1 MQTDSKIWDRNY
13 FLQGTSIMEPD
24 LRKINNTGN
33 IKQVLKRDK
42 KNGKVMTAH
51 VECTK
56 RVFNL
61 FVLLTKNC
69 N

>member
-1 MQTDSKIWDRNY
+1 
-13 FLQGTSIMEPD
+13 MEPD
-24 LRKINNTGN
+24 LRKINDIDN
-33 IKQVLKRDK
+33 IKQILKRDK
-42 KNGKVMTAH
+42 KNGKVVPTH

-56 RVFNL
+56 HVFNL

>member
-13 FLQGTSIMEPD
+13 FLQETSIMEPD
-24 LRKINNTGN
+24 LRKINDIDN
-33 IKQVLKRDK
+33 IKQILKRDK
-42 KNGKVMTAH
+42 KNGKVVPAH
-51 VECTK
+51 VKCTK
-56 RVFNL
+56 HVFNL